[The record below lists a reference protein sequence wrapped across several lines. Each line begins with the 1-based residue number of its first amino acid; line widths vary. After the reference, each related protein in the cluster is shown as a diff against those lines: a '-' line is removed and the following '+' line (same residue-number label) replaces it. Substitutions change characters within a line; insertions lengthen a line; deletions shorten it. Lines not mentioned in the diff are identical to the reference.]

1 MLRMRGVSLNIHAL
15 SWQNYFLFISVSLKS
30 LRDRCTAREN
40 YFRLSLTIQFFPFS
54 RIRRFH
60 SRSRTLLRER
70 EKQKLSRENR
80 LRSTKFFQRVV
91 RRSMRGEQ
99 RATEEND
106 ENLPFL
112 FLLVND
118 SDGIQSN
125 RLNFL
130 KTINSSSRI
139 SFNKKALF
147 RTQAI
152 RFLSLTGNIYYFAYG
167 AFPTSI
173 ELNMTRLPMNKWP
186 SGPVFL
192 RSHIPRSPGQE
203 SELTFH
209 RNN

>member
-1 MLRMRGVSLNIHAL
+1 MHGTGK
-15 SWQNYFLFISVSLKS
+15 LFSIVTHNSIFPVFSDSSVSFAIAYSPTRKRKTKAFTWKPS
-30 LRDRCTAREN
+30 SIDK
-40 YFRLSLTIQFFPFS
+40 IFPAS
-54 RIRRFH
+54 CP
-60 SRSRTLLRER
+60 SVYE
-70 EKQKLSRENR
+70 
-80 LRSTKFFQRVV
+80 
-91 RRSMRGEQ
+91 GEQ
-99 RATEEND
+99 RAAEQND
-106 ENLPFL
+106 ENHPFL

-118 SDGIQSN
+118 SDEIQSN

-203 SELTFH
+203 SELTFR